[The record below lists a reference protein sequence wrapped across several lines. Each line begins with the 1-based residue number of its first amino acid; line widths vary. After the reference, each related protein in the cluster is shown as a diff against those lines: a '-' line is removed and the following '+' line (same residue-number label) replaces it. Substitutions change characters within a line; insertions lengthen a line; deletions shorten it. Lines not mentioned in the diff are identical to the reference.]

1 MSFRKNIK
9 KTGTNDIPINPAKMR
24 VFGASA
30 GTTATASKPP
40 TSLLTGPSHSGKSVS
55 VASTVATNDSPSK
68 KRNFDVFQ
76 GNDHEGQYDG
86 VHDGEDDQA
95 EFKKLNKELILDDKD
110 SDDEDSA
117 AKKQK
122 IDTGAAIVVK
132 SGNSLKDGS
141 DFISFDFSDSEDEA
155 NDDDS
160 SDDDGDVFSVGDNTT
175 DLTNDRP
182 VVNSSTPWIKQHD
195 HSAQKEIADW
205 LNLEIQDF
213 IAYIS
218 PSKDEIETRN
228 RVVRTLKE
236 AIQDFWRDCEVHVF
250 GSYATD
256 LYLPG
261 SDIDMVVVSP
271 DRSYDSRNYLYS
283 LSTFLKR
290 EGLAIKVEVIAK
302 AKVPI
307 IKFTEPSSNIH
318 IDVSFERTNG
328 IDAARTINQWLDETP
343 GLREL
348 VLIVKQF
355 LSTRKLNDVHLGGLG
370 GYSTICMVYSFL
382 KLHPRLSTCHISP
395 LENLGVLLIEFFE
408 LYGRNFGYDNV
419 AICVAEDG
427 VCYLKKKYYPELQNR
442 NPFQL
447 AIQDPSDPSNNISR
461 GSYNI
466 ADIKKAFSGAF
477 SLLVNSCYDLNKAD
491 FKERLGKSILGNVL
505 KYKGKD
511 RDFKDERGLVEN
523 EHLVRYDQDVRIIRP
538 QIVYEGHQT
547 EDEEDQTRDE
557 DRGTVDQFMG
567 INENDDEEDE
577 QVTREPRENGVDKET
592 RREMWA
598 SKGNALP

>member
-1 MSFRKNIK
+1 MVK
-9 KTGTNDIPINPAKMR
+9 KTGTNDTPINPAKMR
-24 VFGASA
+24 FA
-30 GTTATASKPP
+30 KP
-40 TSLLTGPSHSGKSVS
+40 TQQRTGPP
-55 VASTVATNDSPSK
+55 AATNGSLPKGLSSATSVVNNGNSPSK
-68 KRNFDVFQ
+68 KRNFDIFQ
-76 GNDHEGQYDG
+76 SNDHEDQYDN
-86 VHDGEDDQA
+86 VHDDEA
-95 EFKKLNKELILDDKD
+95 SVRKLRNELILE
-110 SDDEDSA
+110 DEDTSDEEP

-122 IDTGAAIVVK
+122 VVVT
-132 SGNSLKDGS
+132 NSLKDGT
-141 DFISFDFSDSEDEA
+141 DFISFDFSDSEEDEE
-155 NDDDS
+155 DQDS
-160 SDDDGDVFSVGDNTT
+160 SDNEDVFSIGDEST
-175 DLTNDRP
+175 DIISDKP
-182 VVNSSTPWIKQHD
+182 VANSTTPWIKEHD
-195 HSAQKEIADW
+195 HSSQKEIADW

-218 PSKDEIETRN
+218 PSKEEIETRN

-236 AIQDFWRDCEVHVF
+236 RITSYWTDCEVHVF

-283 LSTFLKR
+283 LSSHLKKA
-290 EGLAIKVEVIAK
+290 GLARNVEVIAK

-318 IDVSFERTNG
+318 IDISFERTNG

-382 KLHPRLSTCHISP
+382 KLHPRLSTGQISP

-419 AICVAEDG
+419 AICVDEDNI
-427 VCYLKKKYYPELQNR
+427 CYLKKKYYPDLQNR

-447 AIQDPSDPSNNISR
+447 AIQDPSDSSNNISR

-466 ADIKKAFSGAF
+466 ADVKKAFSGAYA
-477 SLLVNSCYDLNKAD
+477 LLVNSCYDLHKAD
-491 FKERLGKSILGNVL
+491 FKERIGKSILGNVV
-505 KYKGKD
+505 KFKGKE

-523 EHLVRYDQDVRIIRP
+523 EHLVRHDSDVRIIRP
-538 QIVYEGHQT
+538 QILYEGHQT
-547 EDEEDQTRDE
+547 EDEDE
-557 DRGTVDQFMG
+557 HKHREAERGTVDQFMG
-567 INENDDEEDE
+567 INDDEDE
-577 QVTREPRENGVDKET
+577 EVRQPRENAVDRET

-598 SKGNALP
+598 SKGNVLP